1 MCVVP
6 FGRPPKN
13 STRPRGAAISIASSW
28 AMSLEHATITTSA
41 PKPSVA
47 RMTAA
52 MPSAVSVST

>member
-13 STRPRGAAISIASSW
+13 STRPRGAAISIASCC
-28 AMSLEHATITTSA
+28 ATSLEQATITTSA
-41 PKPSVA
+41 PKPAVA

-52 MPSAVSVST
+52 LPSSSSVST